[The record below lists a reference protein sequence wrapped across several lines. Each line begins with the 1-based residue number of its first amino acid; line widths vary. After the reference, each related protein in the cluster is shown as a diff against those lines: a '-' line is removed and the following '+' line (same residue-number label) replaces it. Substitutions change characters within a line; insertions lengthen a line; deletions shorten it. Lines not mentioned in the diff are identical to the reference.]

1 MGEPPGARRVGGR
14 RVELELLREEREAA
28 AVTAGTRPAWSARK
42 RRMRAF
48 GVFDR
53 DRLLPGMA
61 FEGPAIVEDASAT
74 MIVGEGATV
83 EVDAYESLAIAID
96 LEEAP

>member
-1 MGEPPGARRVGGR
+1 
-14 RVELELLREEREAA
+14 
-28 AVTAGTRPAWSARK
+28 
-42 RRMRAF
+42 MRAF